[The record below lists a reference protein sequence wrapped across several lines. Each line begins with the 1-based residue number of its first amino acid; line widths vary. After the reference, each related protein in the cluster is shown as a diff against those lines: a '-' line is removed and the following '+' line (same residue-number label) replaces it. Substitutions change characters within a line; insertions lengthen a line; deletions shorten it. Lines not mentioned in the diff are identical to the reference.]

1 MNTTHEPLTII
12 FFGRSGSG
20 KGTQASLL
28 IEKLKQEGRNT
39 LYIETGKE
47 FRSFIEESNLTA
59 KITKEVVNRGDFM
72 PEFMP
77 IWLWCD
83 QLVRKFDGTQDLVLD
98 GMARRPH
105 EAPILD
111 SALKFYGRT
120 QVHVIHMNVSRQWS
134 TERLLSRGRNDD
146 EEEKIKRRL
155 DAYDRDVLPVLE
167 YFKERKG
174 YQFHDINGERS
185 IEEIHADIMS
195 AVHESVNIC

>member
-1 MNTTHEPLTII
+1 MRCMNSAQPLTII

-20 KGTQASLL
+20 KGTQANLI
-28 IEKLKQEGRNT
+28 IEKLKQENRAT

-47 FRSFIEESNLTA
+47 FRSFTEESNLTA
-59 KITKEVVNRGDFM
+59 KLTKEVMNRGDFM

-83 QLVRKFDGTQDLVLD
+83 QLVRKFDGVQDLVLD

-111 SALKFYGRT
+111 SALKFYGRNE
-120 QVHVIHMNVSRQWS
+120 VFVIHMNVSREWS
-134 TERLLSRGRNDD
+134 KTRLIARGRGDD
-146 EEEKIKRRL
+146 HDAQIERRL
-155 DAYDRDVLPVLE
+155 DAYDREVIPVLE

-174 YQFHDINGERS
+174 YTFLDINGERT
-185 IEEIHADIMS
+185 IEEVHADVIS
-195 AVHESVNIC
+195 KILG

>member
-20 KGTQASLL
+20 KGTQADLL
-28 IEKLKQEGRNT
+28 IKSLKEQGRST
-39 LYIETGKE
+39 LYIETGRA
-47 FRSFIEESNLTA
+47 FRAFVEESNLTA
-59 KITKEVVNRGDFM
+59 KLTKTAMDRGEFL

-77 IWLWCD
+77 IWLWSD
-83 QLVRKFDGTQDLVLD
+83 QLVRKFDGTQDMILD
-98 GMARRPH
+98 GLARRMH

-134 TERLLSRGRNDD
+134 KDHLLSRGRNDD
-146 EEEKIKRRL
+146 EDEKIDRRL
-155 DAYDRDVLPVLE
+155 DAYDKEVLPVLE

-174 YQFHDINGERS
+174 YAFHDINGERT
-185 IEEIHADIMS
+185 IEEVHADVFA
-195 AVHESVNIC
+195 AVREIVATY